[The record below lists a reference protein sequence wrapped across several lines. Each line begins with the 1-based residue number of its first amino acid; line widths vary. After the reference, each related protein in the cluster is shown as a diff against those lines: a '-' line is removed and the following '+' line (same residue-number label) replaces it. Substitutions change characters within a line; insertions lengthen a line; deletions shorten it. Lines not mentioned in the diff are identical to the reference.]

1 MNALVSSRAES
12 RIDPSV
18 RLGLLLAGGSLLGGL
33 LAGELV
39 SSGHAS
45 AVFGLSAVILPV
57 FLWKRPEFGPTVLLA
72 GGLLVE
78 QFGYTV
84 GARSGAATAQIPL
97 FHGTGGLH
105 ISPADILLAL
115 LFGIYAAKSGMGSV
129 RTWPRS
135 ATNTAMC
142 CLFAAVVYGLVIGK
156 IHGGTL
162 RFAFT
167 EVRPFVYLVAT
178 FVLASVLVTT
188 RTALRAALWAIVIAV
203 GIKAGQGLLLF
214 MSVRHLSVR
223 PDAVLG
229 HEEALFFSLF
239 FLLTL
244 ALWLFELRGPLRTTA
259 TCLAPVVLAGDLANT
274 RRAAWLVLGVGLLT
288 LLTVSYAV
296 LPRRRRVAGRILLG
310 LVLVCSVYL
319 PVYWNKS
326 GGLAQPARA
335 IHSAV
340 SPTTR
345 DASSDLYR
353 IQEDENLWFN
363 IRQSKVIGKGFG
375 VPIDYALPIED
386 ISDIDPLIT
395 YIPHN
400 GVLYILMR
408 MGILGAIAFW
418 SMLGVSIVF
427 ACRLARAAD
436 RELAVV
442 GALVA
447 AVLVSY
453 AFEGHTDQGFFF
465 YRVAFVVGTL
475 LGLAEAARRM
485 LPASIRA
492 VEPAPLPAP
501 SPRSHARPAI
511 RLLRSPRPSPRPV
524 EP

>member
-12 RIDPSV
+12 RVDPSV

-375 VPIDYALPIED
+375 SAD
-386 ISDIDPLIT
+386 
-395 YIPHN
+395 
-400 GVLYILMR
+400 
-408 MGILGAIAFW
+408 
-418 SMLGVSIVF
+418 
-427 ACRLARAAD
+427 RLRAAD
-436 RELAVV
+436 RGHQRHRSADHLHPAQRRSVHPDAD
-442 GALVA
+442 GDPGRDR
-447 AVLVSY
+447 VLVDARSFDRLRLSPG
-453 AFEGHTDQGFFF
+453 AGCGSGA
-465 YRVAFVVGTL
+465 RGRRCVGGGRPRLVRIRGPHRPGL
-475 LGLAEAARRM
+475 LLLPGCVRRRDPAR
-485 LPASIRA
+485 AG
-492 VEPAPLPAP
+492 
-501 SPRSHARPAI
+501 
-511 RLLRSPRPSPRPV
+511 
-524 EP
+524 